1 MNHPILNRDR
11 DKIGPNAV
19 SIMRPHPLGNP
30 YAIGP
35 DGERDTVIEKY
46 RAWLDARIQ
55 ERDPVVC
62 TALLGIS
69 PGQALACHCVPARCH
84 GEVIVSALDSGRVG
98 ALRKWGCSLQ
108 GARSFRYAG
117 IGSRDTPAS
126 ILDLMTRIA
135 RRLSAR
141 EPWGYTLL
149 SGGAAGADSAFERGA
164 GSAKEVFL
172 PWNGYNGGG
181 SPDAGGRIQA
191 LPLSDAYRVA
201 AELHPGWS
209 RLSDAARALMA
220 RNSHQILGA
229 DLKNPVDFVICW
241 TPDGCE
247 TEAKRSRRTGGTGQ
261 AIALASRWGIPV
273 FNLRRG
279 EKETLN
285 RIKRWLDAEQAA

>member
-149 SGGAAGADSAFERGA
+149 SGGAAGADSAFERGPGPRRRFFCHGMA
-164 GSAKEVFL
+164 TT
-172 PWNGYNGGG
+172 
-181 SPDAGGRIQA
+181 
-191 LPLSDAYRVA
+191 A
-201 AELHPGWS
+201 AEVRTPEVVSKPCRFPTPTGWPP
-209 RLSDAARALMA
+209 
-220 RNSHQILGA
+220 N
-229 DLKNPVDFVICW
+229 C
-241 TPDGCE
+241 TPDGP
-247 TEAKRSRRTGGTGQ
+247 AFPMLLARSWPGTVTKFSV
-261 AIALASRWGIPV
+261 L
-273 FNLRRG
+273 
-279 EKETLN
+279 T
-285 RIKRWLDAEQAA
+285 